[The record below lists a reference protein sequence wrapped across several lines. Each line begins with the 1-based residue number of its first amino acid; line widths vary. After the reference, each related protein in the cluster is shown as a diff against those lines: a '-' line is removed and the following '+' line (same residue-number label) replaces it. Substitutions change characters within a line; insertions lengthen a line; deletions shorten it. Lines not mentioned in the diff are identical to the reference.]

1 MIVMGR
7 IIKPTEIMEQADEII
22 SVMEKDK
29 TKLIS
34 ALYETNVFI
43 NSEELEGSAWS
54 NVKSQIESHNV
65 ILRGLICLIDEI
77 ILACNGLKINCG
89 EEILD
94 EGVLLEQKGQ
104 LQLELLS
111 YYNILGEYRSQF
123 QEYIYDIDFG
133 PRYLEREYINS
144 QALLYKRMIDNNEET
159 IKLIDQ
165 KLNKIEEID
174 LATKNL
180 NNQAEELLSNVNQ
193 GIQYIKSTW
202 DSETNRFCPAIG
214 VEGFDWVKELNLAWA
229 DRINEDLSGESYSD
243 AEKLE
248 LSRNSDKVYLS
259 DDKQSLFY
267 KGVKYSIYVPPQDGK
282 EYLSMQ
288 YTTVDTIEDKDL
300 DIHLFNMMFG
310 LELEEPEKEN
320 LTNGVQVLQTPQ
332 MNKAVGY
339 AFVADAVIGALK
351 NSCSQV
357 DIKIDFQTSSDGKLN
372 RAIICAGTSEQ
383 RLNAENG
390 IYGQPVSM
398 YYQNYGS
405 PYAKYVIPKSAYEAY
420 NQRMGGNVEYNSTDI
435 YDYEVILSEQRR
447 EADYFSYLR
456 FSEDGALVECPIRF
470 QGERIY
476 ITKRNAWRDISGKE
490 VYDLTDE
497 IFQEYTSDTN
507 YCQELIYDNI
517 EGE

>member
-1 MIVMGR
+1 M
-7 IIKPTEIMEQADEII
+7 
-22 SVMEKDK
+22 
-29 TKLIS
+29 
-34 ALYETNVFI
+34 
-43 NSEELEGSAWS
+43 
-54 NVKSQIESHNV
+54 
-65 ILRGLICLIDEI
+65 
-77 ILACNGLKINCG
+77 
-89 EEILD
+89 
-94 EGVLLEQKGQ
+94 
-104 LQLELLS
+104 
-111 YYNILGEYRSQF
+111 
-123 QEYIYDIDFG
+123 
-133 PRYLEREYINS
+133 
-144 QALLYKRMIDNNEET
+144 
-159 IKLIDQ
+159 
-165 KLNKIEEID
+165 
-174 LATKNL
+174 
-180 NNQAEELLSNVNQ
+180 LSNVNQ

-202 DSETNRFCPAIG
+202 NSETNSFCPSMG
-214 VEGFDWVKELNLAWA
+214 VESLVWVKELISAWT
-229 DRINEDLSGESYSD
+229 DRLNSDLNCDSYSD

-357 DIKIDFQTSSDGKLN
+357 DIKIDFQTSSNGKIN
-372 RAIICAGTSEQ
+372 RAIIYAGTSEQ

-398 YYQNYGS
+398 YYQNYDS
-405 PYAKYVIPKSAYEAY
+405 PFGKYIISESACDTY